1 MSEMS
6 VTQAAATLH
15 VSRDTVLRLIRSKQL
30 VAYRKSVG
38 LRKSAYVVNAASV
51 QEYDR
56 KRRA

>member
-6 VTQAAATLH
+6 VSQAAVELRI
-15 VSRDTVLRLIRSKQL
+15 SRHTVLRLIRVGHL
-30 VAYRKSVG
+30 RAHRKSLG
-38 LRKSAYVVNAASV
+38 LQKSTYVVDSESV